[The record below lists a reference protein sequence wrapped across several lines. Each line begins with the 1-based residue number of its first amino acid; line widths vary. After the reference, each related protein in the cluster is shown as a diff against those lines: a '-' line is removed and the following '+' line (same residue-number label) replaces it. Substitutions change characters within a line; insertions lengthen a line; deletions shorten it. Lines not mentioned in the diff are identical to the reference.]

1 MKRILSVLLSMTVI
15 FSTLTIGSVQAYA
28 TTPDAPTLT
37 SMSTVPCGFIVRWD
51 KINNA
56 DGYEIQY
63 ATWSDFGNGAIT
75 DVASG
80 TATNQRIDGRA
91 SETLY
96 YVRLRSYIK
105 SGESKTYSS
114 WSNVKSVTTR
124 HYNEADP
131 ASVSSVTANANGF
144 DVNISK
150 VDNADGYQVRY
161 ATWAD
166 YGNSKIDT
174 FDGNSNTTLTVTGRA
189 YDTNYYVQARTYRNV
204 GGVNYYSA
212 WTASK
217 QVVTAKDPKYPSE
230 TAISNLKANGN
241 GFDVTVS
248 KADNA
253 DGYQVRYATWS
264 DFGNSKTDTFEGTS
278 NTLLTVTGRAY
289 DTNYYVQART
299 YKTTSGVT
307 YYSDWTDAAQIVT
320 AKNPNY
326 PNDTAISSVKTNEN
340 GFDVTVSKVDNATG
354 YEIRY
359 ATQADFGNAKTD
371 TFDGNTETTFT
382 ITGRAYDTNYYVQ
395 ARAYK
400 TVDGVKYC
408 SNWSASVQAST
419 ASKYPDAVSITQV
432 TPNGNGF
439 DVTVSKASN
448 TTGYEIRYA
457 TWSDFG
463 NAKTDTFEGNS
474 ETTFTITG
482 RAYDTKYYVQTRTYK
497 IAYGEYYYSN
507 WSASKEVT
515 TEKDPFA
522 PNATSITSV
531 TGEINAFTVKW
542 NAVSGV
548 SGYEIQFATKSDF
561 SNGATQT
568 AAGSDTSKIVTGRAG
583 NCKYYVR
590 IRAYNTVSGSN
601 HYSAWSGVKNV
612 TTLNSYT
619 NDLKEMGFPDSY
631 IPALVELHEK
641 HPNWIFEPFKTG
653 LNWSAAVNG
662 ERSNGKTIPHSQQL
676 IEYWSGNHNKGYYCT
691 CSLCYVNGKYKTYE
705 GGGWVA
711 ASQKAVE
718 YYMDPRNFLNEQE
731 IFQFESTKYNGTQT
745 QDGVETIL
753 KGTWMYNSKITYL
766 DANGKTQTINKK
778 YSEAI
783 IEASNQSGLSAYYL
797 ASKIRQ
803 EVGGATATAGGASGK
818 VSGYEGIYNYYNIY
832 AYTGA
837 NDGLE
842 WASATAT
849 GSGYYTNCVCKI
861 RRTPSTAT
869 KSNILYSSVPENT
882 KVTILSTTE
891 KQSDGYKW
899 YQVSLTA
906 NGKSYKGY
914 IRSDLISYSNGTTP
928 SYGRPWT
935 DPYKSIINGAKWIA
949 NNYGEQFT
957 GYLQKFNVNSASG
970 QLYEHE
976 YMANVQAAASE
987 AKSTYNA
994 YKNAGILETTKTFS
1008 IPVFNNMP

>member
-1 MKRILSVLLSMTVI
+1 MKRILSVLLSLTVI
-15 FSTLTIGSVQAYA
+15 LSTLTVGSFQVYA
-28 TTPDAPTLT
+28 TTPDTPVLT

-51 KINNA
+51 KTNDA

-63 ATWSDFGNGAIT
+63 ATWSNFGNGAIA
-75 DVASG
+75 DVASS

-105 SGESKTYSS
+105 SGNNKTYSS

-131 ASVSSVTANANGF
+131 ASISSVTANGNGF
-144 DVNISK
+144 DVKISK

-161 ATWAD
+161 ATWSD
-166 YGNSKIDT
+166 YGNSKTDT
-174 FDGNSNTTLTVTGRA
+174 FKGNTDTTLTVTGRA

-204 GGVNYYSA
+204 NGNTYYSA

-230 TAISNLKANGN
+230 TSISNVKANSN

-248 KADNA
+248 KATNA

-264 DFGNSKTDTFEGTS
+264 NFGNSKTDTFKG
-278 NTLLTVTGRAY
+278 NTDTTLTVTGRAY
-289 DTNYYVQART
+289 DTKYYVQART
-299 YKTTSGVT
+299 YKTTNGVV
-307 YYSDWTDAAQIVT
+307 YYSSWTNAQQVTT
-320 AKNPNY
+320 AKDPNY

-359 ATQADFGNAKTD
+359 ATQKDFGNAKTD
-371 TFDGNTETTFT
+371 KFDNSKTTFT
-382 ITGRAYDTNYYVQ
+382 ITGRAYDAIYYVQ
-395 ARAYK
+395 ARAYN
-400 TVDGVKYC
+400 TVNGKVYY
-408 SNWSASVQAST
+408 SNWSASKQVST
-419 ASKYPDAVSITQV
+419 ASKYPGASSITKV
-432 TPNGNGF
+432 TANKNGF

-448 TTGYEIRYA
+448 VTGYQIRYA
-457 TWSDFG
+457 TWSDFS
-463 NAKTDTFEGNS
+463 NAKTDTFNGNS
-474 ETTFTITG
+474 KTTFTITG
-482 RAYDTKYYVQTRTYK
+482 RAYDTKYYVQARTYK

-507 WSASKEVT
+507 WTSSQQVT
-515 TEKDPFA
+515 TAKDPYT
-522 PNATSITSV
+522 PKATSITSV
-531 TGEINAFTVKW
+531 TGDINAFTVKW

-568 AAGSDTSKIVTGRAG
+568 ADGSATSKTITGRAG

-590 IRAYNTVSGSN
+590 IRAYNTVSGSK
-601 HYSAWSGVKNV
+601 HYSDWSAVKNV
-612 TTLNSYT
+612 TTLNTYA
-619 NDLKEMGFPDSY
+619 NDLKDKGFPDSY

-641 HPNWIFEPFKTG
+641 YPNWIFEPFKTG
-653 LNWSAAVNG
+653 LNWSSAVSG
-662 ERSNGKTIPHSQQL
+662 ERSHGNTVPHSQQL
-676 IEYWSGNHNKGYYCT
+676 IQYWSGNHNKGYYCT

-731 IFQFESTKYNGTQT
+731 IFQFESTKYNGVQT
-745 QDGVETIL
+745 QSGVETIL
-753 KGTWMYNSKITYL
+753 KGTWMYDSKITYL

-783 IEASNQSGLSAYYL
+783 MEASDKSGLSAYYL

-803 EVGGATATAGGASGK
+803 EVGGATATAGGASGT
-818 VSGYEGIYNYYNIY
+818 VSGYKGIYNYYNIY

-837 NDGLE
+837 NDGLK

-849 GSGYYTNCVCKI
+849 GAGYYTNCICKI
-861 RRTPSTAT
+861 RSTPSTAT
-869 KSNILYSSVPENT
+869 DSNILYSSVPENT

-906 NGKSYKGY
+906 NGKNYKGY
-914 IRSDLISYSNGTTP
+914 IRSDLIDYLNGTTP

-935 DPYKSIINGAKWIA
+935 DPYKSIINGAQWIA

-970 QLYEHE
+970 QLYQHE

-987 AKSTYNA
+987 AKSTYTA
-994 YKNAGILETTKTFS
+994 YKNAGILGNTKTFS